1 MIRNPQF
8 KQLKKGSRFSID
20 RPAYDAGTKT
30 IKEKDKIPDLKP
42 IRKGKLDLDGDRPS
56 FKASSVEPRK
66 AIDFEKLQ
74 AQQTKQF
81 GQKVQLGEETLKK
94 LFQVEVADPSDL
106 AWINEK
112 ARLLAAGRP
121 NELPFG
127 REQRKIKK
135 MINFGQANIS
145 TEDKINAVAQAVQQG
160 RVESQA
166 ERAALG
172 AQLANLIANA
182 NAWNAYSQQ
191 QRQIIIDGI
200 KRINIPDD
208 YRRAGLPQR
217 LYDLNE
223 YLNNAGLI
231 NLFLLSNIPQGRSV
245 QFPLV
250 HKVMIQSG
258 TASRPQIQQREN
270 LKNLSYLYNMGPDPT
285 RGGSRNLGGGLPQY
299 LDIQTRMILGYPF
312 ALDLAQR
319 GVDGGQLSGQPVPA
333 PAGINPATGFQ
344 VLPRQPPPLAPRA
357 PGVGPPAVTGPGIRG
372 PAQPVPLGQPAPKA
386 PPIPPAP
393 APIP

>member
-1 MIRNPQF
+1 MNRNPQF
-8 KQLKKGSRFSID
+8 RQLKKGSRFNID

-42 IRKGKLDLDGDRPS
+42 MRKGKLDLEGDRPS
-56 FKASSVEPRK
+56 FKALSVEPRK
-66 AIDFEKLQ
+66 VIPFEKLQ
-74 AQQTKQF
+74 EQQTKQF

-94 LFQVEVADPSDL
+94 LFQVEVADPDDR
-106 AWINEK
+106 AWIAEK
-112 ARLLAAGRP
+112 ARLVAAGRP
-121 NELPFG
+121 NDLPFG

-160 RVESQA
+160 RAESQA

-172 AQLANLIANA
+172 AQVANLIANA

-191 QRQIIIDGI
+191 QRNVILGAIQ
-200 KRINIPDD
+200 RLNIPAN
-208 YRRAGLPQR
+208 YRQAGLPQR

-231 NLFLLSNIPQGRSV
+231 NLFLLSNLPQGRTI
-245 QFPLV
+245 QFPL
-250 HKVMIQSG
+250 IQRVVQVVG
-258 TASRPQIQQREN
+258 KNVRQRETQKS
-270 LKNLSYLYNMGPDPT
+270 LTYLYQMGPDPT
-285 RGGSRNLGGGLPQY
+285 RGGSQFVGGGLPQY
-299 LDIQTRMILGYPF
+299 LDVQNRMVIGYPF

-333 PAGINPATGFQ
+333 PAGINPATGIQ

-357 PGVGPPAVTGPGIRG
+357 PGVAPVQQAGIIRG
-372 PAQPVPLGQPAPKA
+372 QIQPVPAGQPAPKA